1 MSSALLHEFRCCA
14 LQDDIGILDD
24 TPDEAAGITRLT
36 DLYGK
41 TSWAKTPDTHRP
53 MQGLPCDM
61 NADGSL
67 AVAAK
72 HAEHGKGSWV
82 HKLRHMRAC
91 WPWSLW
97 GSCGPSVCWLNL
109 PTNKARINEWRGLPF
124 KANCTIQYSAG
135 QATIQGKYPFKIDY
149 HGKPRRQ
156 GNYTLDRNF
165 LRWAQMALTTPSQT

>member
-1 MSSALLHEFRCCA
+1 MDAVPVGLEGFSTIMRRPWRLPSAWCQQEL
-14 LQDDIGILDD
+14 
-24 TPDEAAGITRLT
+24 PDFQVMEPEDPVLCHGWRARRKYIVNVH
-36 DLYGK
+36 K

-135 QATIQGKYPFKIDY
+135 
-149 HGKPRRQ
+149 
-156 GNYTLDRNF
+156 
-165 LRWAQMALTTPSQT
+165 